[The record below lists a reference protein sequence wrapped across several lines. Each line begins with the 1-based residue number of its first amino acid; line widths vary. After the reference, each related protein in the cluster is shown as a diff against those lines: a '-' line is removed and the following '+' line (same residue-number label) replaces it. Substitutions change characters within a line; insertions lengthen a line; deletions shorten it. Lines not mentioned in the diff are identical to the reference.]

1 MFQLGFVSASQR
13 RVSPRWNPR
22 PHWAPGRFDG
32 FPSRHGGTPIYG
44 WFGMEKYK
52 KQNIRKMGW
61 FWGVTPWIRWIGNLQ
76 LVSKFKLLIQIN
88 LWSPTRQGKTHCYP
102 LLQDAASRLIGESPF
117 FALQIKLRRMEFDTD
132 IATSST
138 LLARMLLTDSLN
150 LCLWAASEAA
160 VIIICSW
167 FMFILY

>member
-61 FWGVTPWIRWIGNLQ
+61 FWGVTPWIRMDWKLPPSQASGEAKKAGGPQAYRLTPPCDLGDCSSVMQCSNQWNIVLSVSHFYHLLPFGSQLLQ
-76 LVSKFKLLIQIN
+76 LLNIC
-88 LWSPTRQGKTHCYP
+88 PC
-102 LLQDAASRLIGESPF
+102 GEGW
-117 FALQIKLRRMEFDTD
+117 KV
-132 IATSST
+132 
-138 LLARMLLTDSLN
+138 
-150 LCLWAASEAA
+150 LCLIALRGRGGPH
-160 VIIICSW
+160 CT
-167 FMFILY
+167 